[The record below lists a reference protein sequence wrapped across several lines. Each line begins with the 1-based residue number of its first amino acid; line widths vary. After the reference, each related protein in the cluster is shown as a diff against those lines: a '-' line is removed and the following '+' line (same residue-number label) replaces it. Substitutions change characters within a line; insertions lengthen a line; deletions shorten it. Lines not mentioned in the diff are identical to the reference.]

1 MTIGGVAQ
9 HLISYYKVED
19 VESGRLRSPSSLPE
33 LASLDISPE
42 YLDKTHFRNPP
53 KVELGPD
60 GILRYRGE
68 ADDIDTSPPLL
79 TAPLSGLPLLTDGR
93 VTDNSTAAIKRSK
106 RYDPY
111 TSPTVPK
118 RSRKH
123 TKGSPEASS
132 STEPQAPREDI
143 ATPAPQPPA
152 NYPDPNLSAVAPPAP
167 YPHYGVPPYYQV
179 PGYPVPHPHI
189 FPPAPGPYP
198 PGAVPPPILPHQGPA
213 QYPGHS
219 APSSSNNGM
228 NDPSSIQQTQ
238 YYPYYPPPHP
248 TYSGYPGVAWPFPS
262 YPPQPMPHILP
273 PPMPD
278 GENKTDGSKDG
289 AADNGLDT

>member
-19 VESGRLRSPSSLPE
+19 VENGRLRSPSSLPE

-79 TAPLSGLPLLTDGR
+79 PAPLSGLPLLTDGR
-93 VTDNSTAAIKRSK
+93 IADNSGFKRSK

-111 TSPTVPK
+111 TPPSVPK

-123 TKGSPEASS
+123 TKASPEASS
-132 STEPQAPREDI
+132 SAEPQAPHEDI
-143 ATPAPQPPA
+143 TTPAPQPPT
-152 NYPDPNLSAVAPPAP
+152 NYPDPSLSTTAPPAP
-167 YPHYGVPPYYQV
+167 YPHYGMPSYYQV
-179 PGYPVPHPHI
+179 PGYPVHHPHM

-198 PGAVPPPILPHQGPA
+198 PSAVPPILPHQGLA
-213 QYPGHS
+213 QYPHS
-219 APSSSNNGM
+219 GPNSSSNAM
-228 NDPSSIQQTQ
+228 SDPNTLQQTQ
-238 YYPYYPPPHP
+238 YYSYYPPHP
-248 TYSGYPGVAWPFPS
+248 TYSGYPGVAWPYTS
-262 YPPQPMPHILP
+262 YPPQPIPHLLPP
-273 PPMPD
+273 PPMPEGD
-278 GENKTDGSKDG
+278 NKTDGSKDG
-289 AADNGLDT
+289 TDNGLD